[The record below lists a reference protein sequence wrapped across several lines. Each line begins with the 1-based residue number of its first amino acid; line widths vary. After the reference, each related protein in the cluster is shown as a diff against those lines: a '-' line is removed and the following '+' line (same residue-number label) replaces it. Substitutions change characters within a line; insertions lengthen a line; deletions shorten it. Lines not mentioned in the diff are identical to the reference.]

1 MEEFKQNLI
10 YALRAARKQPGFTAI
25 TVLILALGIGANS
38 AIFSLVNAV
47 LLRPLPVRAPAELVN
62 VYTSDPDGTGYN
74 TSSYPDFESVRQL
87 KGVFEDVLGYAGINV
102 SITGDGRP
110 ELVFG
115 EMVSDNYFSLLGVQ
129 PALGRAFTPE
139 EGRVPGGSPV
149 AVISHGLW
157 QHRFGGDPQALGKS
171 LLLNGQP
178 FTVVGVA
185 PESFKGLLAPGVSM
199 DVWVPVMMVG
209 KLRQGESALSARGER
224 WLFIKGRRALGVS
237 VEQSRAAVTSL
248 GRNLEV
254 SYPDTNAKRV
264 LRLLP
269 TSSVHIHPSADG
281 KLLPMAGLLMVVVV
295 LVLLVAC
302 SNIGNLLL
310 ARLASR
316 RFEMAVRL
324 AMGARRGRL
333 IRQMLTESVLLGLVG
348 GVTGLLLAYALTRLL
363 MTFRPSMPVP
373 ISLDVTI
380 DARVLAFTLLL
391 SLATGAL
398 FGLLPALQAARPNL
412 VPELKG
418 EMAFQPVGHRRLS
431 PRNLLVVAQVAVSM
445 VLLVGAGLFL
455 RSLQETQAVDPGFT
469 TRQAAIISFNL
480 GLQGYDEARG
490 RRFYRELRERAE
502 RLPGAQAASLTDRL
516 PLSKLGNQSVTV
528 LTDGRT
534 ISSPGEEGKVLQF
547 ARVSPG
553 FFQTLGIPMLR
564 GRDIGR
570 ADTADAP
577 KVVVVNQ
584 AAAAL
589 LWPGADPIGKRL
601 RTADPNGQDML
612 VVGLVGTTKLESLR
626 EEPQACY
633 YAAFEQG
640 YSPLM
645 AVVVKSAGPAGRLLP
660 PLRSLAGELD
670 RDVAIFQLQTLEQH
684 LGIEVF
690 PLRMT
695 AALLSLFGLLAL
707 LLASIGLY
715 GVMSFAVAQRNRE
728 IGIRMALG
736 ADRSQVLRMVVTESL
751 WLVGAGLALGLL
763 LSAGA
768 AMLLSNLLFGIAPA
782 DPLTFVTVPLLL
794 FLVALLASYIPGR
807 RATRVDPMVA
817 LRNP

>member
-1 MEEFKQNLI
+1 MEELKQNLI
-10 YALRAARKQPGFTAI
+10 YALRTARKMPGFTAI
-25 TVLILALGIGANS
+25 TILILALGIGANS

-47 LLRPLPVRAPAELVN
+47 LLRPLPVQAPAELVN
-62 VYTSDPDGTGYN
+62 IYTSDPDGTGYS

-87 KGVFEDVLGYAGINV
+87 RTVFKGVLGYAGINV

-110 ELVFG
+110 QLAFG

-157 QHRFGGDPQALGKS
+157 QQRFGSDPGAIGKTLS
-171 LLLNGQP
+171 LNGRP

-185 PESFKGLLAPGVSM
+185 PESFKGLLAPGVAM
-199 DVWVPVMMVG
+199 DVWVPTMMVG
-209 KLRQGESALSARGER
+209 TLRQGESALSARGER
-224 WLFIKGRRALGVS
+224 WLFIKGRLASGVS
-237 VEQSRAAVTSL
+237 LEQSRAAVTSL
-248 GRNLEV
+248 GRNLEA

-269 TSSVHIHPSADG
+269 TSSVHIHPAADG
-281 KLLPMAGLLMVVVV
+281 KLLPVAGLLMIVVG

-324 AMGARRGRL
+324 ALGARRGRL

-348 GVTGLLLAYALTRLL
+348 GGTGLLLAYWLSRLL
-363 MTFRPSMPVP
+363 VTFRPSMPVP
-373 ISLDVTI
+373 ISLDVTV
-380 DARVLAFTLLL
+380 DARVLIFTLLL
-391 SLATGAL
+391 SLVTGAL

-418 EMAFQPVGHRRLS
+418 QMSMQPVGHRRLS
-431 PRNLLVVAQVAVSM
+431 ARNLLVVAQVAVS
-445 VLLVGAGLFL
+445 LLLLICAGLFL
-455 RSLQETQAVDPGFT
+455 RSLQQMQAVDLGFT

-516 PLSKLGNQSVTV
+516 PLNKLGNQSAGV
-528 LTDGRT
+528 LPEGRT
-534 ISSPGEEGKVLQF
+534 VASPGDEGKVLQF
-547 ARVSPG
+547 ARISPG
-553 FFQTLGIPMLR
+553 FFQTLGIPLLR
-564 GRDIGR
+564 GRDFSA
-570 ADTADAP
+570 ADTVSAP
-577 KVVVVNQ
+577 QVAVVNQ
-584 AAAAL
+584 AAATV
-589 LWPGADPIGKRL
+589 LWPDADPVGKRL
-601 RTADPNGQDML
+601 RTAGPGGLDML

-626 EEPQACY
+626 EPPQPCY
-633 YAAFEQG
+633 YVPFEQS
-640 YSPLM
+640 YSPFM
-645 AVVVKSAGPAGRLLP
+645 AVAVKSAGAAGRLLT

-670 RDVAIFQLQTLEQH
+670 RDAAVFQLQTLEQH

-690 PLRMT
+690 PLRLT
-695 AALLSLFGLLAL
+695 AILLSLFGLLAL

-715 GVMSFAVAQRNRE
+715 GVMSFSVVQRNRE

-736 ADRSQVLRMVVTESL
+736 ADRSRVLRLVVAESL
-751 WLVGAGLALGLL
+751 WLVGAGLALGIL

-768 AMLLSNLLFGIAPA
+768 AALLSNQLFGIAAA
-782 DPLTFVTVPLLL
+782 DPLTFVAVPLLL
-794 FLVALLASYIPGR
+794 LLVALLASYLPGR
-807 RATRVDPMVA
+807 KATRVDPMVA